1 MATKVTSFQVE
12 NDWLYILLDD
22 GKLARKYLKGNTEW
36 EKVDLP
42 TKALVT
48 PKQSKYERI

>member
-1 MATKVTSFQVE
+1 MATKVVHFQLD

-22 GKLARKYLKGNTEW
+22 GKMARKYLKGVTQW

-42 TKALVT
+42 TKALVS
-48 PKQSKYERI
+48 PKQSKNERI